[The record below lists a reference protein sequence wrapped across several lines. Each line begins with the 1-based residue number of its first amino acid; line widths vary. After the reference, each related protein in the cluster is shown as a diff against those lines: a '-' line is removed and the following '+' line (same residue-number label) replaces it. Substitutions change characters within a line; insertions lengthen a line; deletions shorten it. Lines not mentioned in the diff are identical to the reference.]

1 MKKILVVLLVMAAS
15 ATSVFAVN
23 HSEYDVFYRMNNKS
37 TFKDLVRYLD
47 ADYVQAEQ
55 LELVFLMTEEK
66 LNSAL
71 KVENEIEV
79 EKVLHFNLGNVK
91 YILSEDQYKKYLVF
105 VNLSIYNK
113 KDTFIASIYAC

>member
-23 HSEYDVFYRMNNKS
+23 QSEYDVFYRMNNKS
-37 TFKDLVRYLD
+37 TFKGLVRYLD

-55 LELVFLMTEEK
+55 LELVFSMTEKK

-71 KVENEIEV
+71 KVENEIEA
-79 EKVLHFNLGNVK
+79 EKVLFFNLGNVK

-113 KDTFIASIYAC
+113 KDTFIASI